1 MSTTI
6 PFPFAEYHDPL
17 AHDAKIN
24 DTLDALI
31 QFYESALRN
40 SDKADT
46 MEDSSYH
53 QGKADA
59 FTEALLLLLPVPDE
73 AWDAYQGGAWDTYQG
88 KTVPTPPASGEGWDL
103 MELYHFTSPE
113 SAWAIVSTGKW
124 VSAENTGF
132 VYASTHRHGQAT
144 GYGDAAVRIMV
155 PKACAVLDDEFP
167 DGEKHYRVDPT
178 AILNLGPAS

>member
-24 DTLDALI
+24 DAVDALI
-31 QFYESALRN
+31 QFYESALRD
-40 SDKADT
+40 SDKAST
-46 MEDSSYH
+46 MDDSSYH
-53 QGKADA
+53 QGLADGL
-59 FTEALLLLLPVPDE
+59 TEALLKLLPVPDE
-73 AWDAYQGGAWDTYQG
+73 VWDAYQP
-88 KTVPTPPASGEGWDL
+88 KPMPTPTISGEGWDL
-103 MELYHFTSPE
+103 LELYHFTSPE
-113 SAWAIVSTGKW
+113 AAWAIVSTRKW

-144 GYGDAAVRIMV
+144 GYGDAAVYIMV
-155 PKACAVLDDEFP
+155 PSNCAELDDEFP

>member
-6 PFPFAEYHDPL
+6 PFPFRAFHDPSTF
-17 AHDAKIN
+17 DEVMNK
-24 DTLDALI
+24 ALVSFI
-31 QFYESALRN
+31 EDYESALRD

-46 MEDSSYH
+46 MDDSAY
-53 QGKADA
+53 QEGWATAMFGVLAK
-59 FTEALLLLLPVPDE
+59 LLPVPEDKVVAYETGTMVWE
-73 AWDAYQGGAWDTYQG
+73 APERPA
-88 KTVPTPPASGEGWDL
+88 PPASGEGWDL

-113 SAWAIVSTGKW
+113 AAWAIVSTGKW
-124 VSAENTGF
+124 ISAENTGF